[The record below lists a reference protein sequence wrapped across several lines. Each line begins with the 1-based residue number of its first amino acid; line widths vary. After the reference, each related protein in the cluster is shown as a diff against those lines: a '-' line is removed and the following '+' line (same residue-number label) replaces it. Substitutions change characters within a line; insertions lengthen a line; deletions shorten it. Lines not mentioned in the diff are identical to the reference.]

1 MFAQRPAWRRVLR
14 ETGLLAAVALSG
26 ALLFLG
32 NFALSVDT
40 PGAQDDPVRF
50 AALLFLDLAFGVAA
64 WVVVLWRRS
73 APFLVALLLA
83 VLAVVSTAAVP
94 AALVAFGSLATRR
107 RVREL
112 APVAAVWLV
121 GVLTVAA
128 LGIDL
133 VGVAL
138 PWWEVVVAVGATAV
152 VLAVALAAGLAVGAR
167 RDLVAALHERVR
179 LTAEE
184 QRLGEERA
192 RHQERTQIAREMHDA
207 LAHRLSVTAMHA
219 SVLRHRTDL
228 DAADRDEAVA
238 ALHDSSRQALA
249 DLRELLT
256 YARGPSR
263 SDDDRPQPTLDR
275 LDELVAE
282 TPLARTD
289 CVVDLERLPP
299 TVSRHSFRIVQECL
313 TNARRHAPGQRV
325 DVAIS
330 GAPGR
335 ELAIVVRNALAGP
348 RQGAPR
354 PGLGVIGM
362 QERARAVGGSVSVR
376 PGVDE
381 HVVSVTIP
389 WPAA

>member
-138 PWWEVVVAVGATAV
+138 PWWEVVVAVGATGV
-152 VLAVALAAGLAVGAR
+152 VLAVALAAGKADGAR
-167 RDLVAALHERVR
+167 RPHGPACRRLPRLRLRRLPRSRRRACLHR
-179 LTAEE
+179 
-184 QRLGEERA
+184 
-192 RHQERTQIAREMHDA
+192 RH
-207 LAHRLSVTAMHA
+207 LAHRM
-219 SVLRHRTDL
+219 
-228 DAADRDEAVA
+228 AAA
-238 ALHDSSRQALA
+238 
-249 DLRELLT
+249 
-256 YARGPSR
+256 
-263 SDDDRPQPTLDR
+263 
-275 LDELVAE
+275 
-282 TPLARTD
+282 
-289 CVVDLERLPP
+289 
-299 TVSRHSFRIVQECL
+299 
-313 TNARRHAPGQRV
+313 
-325 DVAIS
+325 
-330 GAPGR
+330 
-335 ELAIVVRNALAGP
+335 
-348 RQGAPR
+348 
-354 PGLGVIGM
+354 
-362 QERARAVGGSVSVR
+362 
-376 PGVDE
+376 
-381 HVVSVTIP
+381 
-389 WPAA
+389 